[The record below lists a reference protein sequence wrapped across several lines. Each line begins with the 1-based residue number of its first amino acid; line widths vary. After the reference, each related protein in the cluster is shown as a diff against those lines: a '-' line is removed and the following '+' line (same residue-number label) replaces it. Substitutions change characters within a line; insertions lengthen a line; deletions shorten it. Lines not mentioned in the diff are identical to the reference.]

1 MATGIYS
8 AIHKFPVDHKVAM
21 TGEISIHGNVKPI
34 GGVVPKIKA
43 AKQAGAKKVII
54 PQENMQSILKEIE
67 GIEIIPVTNLE
78 EVFEIAIET
87 PERQKQSKQSIIPA
101 STNFSKTESV

>member
-8 AIHKFPVDHKVAM
+8 AIHNIPVDRTVAM

-34 GGVVPKIKA
+34 GGILPKIKA

-54 PQENMQSILKEIE
+54 PADNMQSILKEME
-67 GIEIIPVTNLE
+67 GIEIIPVRHLR
-78 EVFEIAIET
+78 EVFAIALAKSGEHV
-87 PERQKQSKQSIIPA
+87 IPA
-101 STNFSKTESV
+101 SAPISEKESI